1 MQNFTSSSFPLLLFI
16 LLSSLACT
24 KAENE
29 VKPTLQE
36 TIEQN
41 LKIELN
47 TTLHPLNTTNP
58 SLPINDLAF
67 LGNLDNAKVVGM
79 GETTH
84 GTQEFFQMKHR
95 IFKYLVEKQ
104 GFRYL
109 AFEYDLGGCM
119 ALNEMI
125 QSGQGDIKT
134 WMSQQMYFWTWRTE
148 EVLQLFLWMQD
159 YNRNKPHAE
168 KVHLVGVDCQF
179 ATQAVPQ
186 LVSLLSRY
194 DNSFAS
200 EVSNKLSSLVKY
212 ELYKGENFNSIQQA
226 RTGVLPQ
233 IYAVGRALNERA
245 ASITQLTSPTF
256 YQQILRVYE
265 TIVQA
270 EIIQYNQII
279 NSETS
284 LTFREK
290 YMAENLDWI
299 FSQYGNV
306 KVALWAHN
314 EHVAKNDQFLS
325 FNTKSLGGN
334 LKAKYGTAY
343 QVIGFSMGSGDFKA
357 YSLLNNRLETMRLE
371 SPSAN
376 SLNYSFTQVDEPRYG
391 VKLADLQK
399 HYFWNDRLSSSY
411 PFLSI
416 GATFN
421 ADRVENYFY
430 PTRLDQLYDV
440 IFHFDNTN
448 PSRVF

>member
-1 MQNFTSSSFPLLLFI
+1 MQNFASSSFPLLLLI
-16 LLSSLACT
+16 MVSSLACS
-24 KAENE
+24 KADNE
-29 VKPTLQE
+29 VKPDYQE

-47 TTLHPLNTTNP
+47 ATLHPLNTTDP
-58 SLPINDLAF
+58 SLPLNDLDF
-67 LGNLDNAKVVGM
+67 LGNLGNAKIVGM
-79 GETTH
+79 GEATH

-119 ALNEMI
+119 ALDELI
-125 QSGQGDIKT
+125 QSGQGDIKA

-159 YNRNKPHAE
+159 YNRNKPDAE
-168 KVHLVGVDCQF
+168 KVHLVGLDCQF
-179 ATQAVPQ
+179 TSQSVPQ

-194 DNSFAS
+194 DHSFAT
-200 EVSNKLSSLVKY
+200 EVSSKLHSIVKH
-212 ELYKGENFNSIQQA
+212 ELYKGEDFNSIQQA
-226 RTGVLPQ
+226 RNEVLPH

-245 ASITQLTSPTF
+245 ASISQLTSPTY
-256 YQQILRVYE
+256 YQQILQVYE
-265 TIVQA
+265 AIVQA

-279 NSETS
+279 NTETS

-290 YMAENLDWI
+290 FMAENLDWI

-314 EHVAKNDQFLS
+314 EHVAKNEQFLG
-325 FNTKSLGGN
+325 FNTNSLGGN
-334 LKAKYGTAY
+334 LKAKYGSAY

-357 YSLLNNRLETMRLE
+357 YNLLNNQLETMKLE
-371 SPSAN
+371 APLAN
-376 SLNYSFTQVDEPRYG
+376 SFNDQFTQVDEQRYW

-399 HYFWNDRLSSSY
+399 RYFWDGRLSSSR

-416 GATFN
+416 GAVFN
-421 ADRVENYFY
+421 ADRVEQYFY
-430 PTRLDQLYDV
+430 PTRLGQLYDV

>member
-1 MQNFTSSSFPLLLFI
+1 MQNFTSSSFPLLLLI

-24 KAENE
+24 KPEPD

-47 TTLHPLNTTNP
+47 ASLHPLRSTDP
-58 SLPINDLAF
+58 SLPVSDLAF
-67 LGNLDNAKVVGM
+67 LGNLNNAKIVGM
-79 GETTH
+79 GEATH

-95 IFKYLVEKQ
+95 IFKYLVEQQ

-119 ALNEMI
+119 ALDEML
-125 QSGQGDIKT
+125 QSGQGDIKA
-134 WMSQQMYFWTWRTE
+134 WMAQQMYFWTWRTT
-148 EVLQLFLWMQD
+148 EVLELFLWMQD
-159 YNRNKPHAE
+159 YNRNKPDSE

-179 ATQAVPQ
+179 TKQAVPQ

-194 DNSFAS
+194 DSDFAA
-200 EVSNKLSSLVKY
+200 EVSTQLSSIAKL

-226 RTGVLPQ
+226 RNGVLPQ
-233 IYAVGRALNERA
+233 IQVVGRALNERA
-245 ASITQLTSPTF
+245 ASIAQLTSAAH
-256 YQQILRVYE
+256 YQQIFRVYE

-279 NSETS
+279 NVKNFY
-284 LTFREK
+284 TFREK

-299 FSQYGNV
+299 FTQYGNV
-306 KVALWAHN
+306 KIALWAHN
-314 EHVAKNDQFLS
+314 EHVAKNENFANFS
-325 FNTKSLGGN
+325 INSLGGN
-334 LKAKYGTAY
+334 LKAKYGSAY

-357 YSLLNNRLETMRLE
+357 YNLTNNRLETMKLE
-371 SPSAN
+371 APLAN
-376 SLNYSFTQVDEPRYG
+376 SLNYSFAQVDEPGYG

-399 HYFWNDRLSSSY
+399 RYFWNDRLSSSR

-416 GATFN
+416 GAVFD
-421 ADRVENYFY
+421 AQQVERSFY
-430 PTRLDQLYDV
+430 PIRLDQLYDV

>member
-1 MQNFTSSSFPLLLFI
+1 MKKLTSSSFPFLFAI
-16 LLSSLACT
+16 LLSSFACT
-24 KAENE
+24 KAEID

-47 TTLHPLNTTNP
+47 ATLHPLNTTDP
-58 SLPINDLAF
+58 SLPLSDLAF
-67 LGNLDNAKVVGM
+67 LGNLGNAKVVGM
-79 GETTH
+79 GEATH

-95 IFKYLVEKQ
+95 IFKYLVETQ

-119 ALNEMI
+119 ALDEMI
-125 QSGQGDIKT
+125 QSGQGDIKS
-134 WMSQQMYFWTWRTE
+134 WMSQQMFFWTWRTT

-159 YNRNKPHAE
+159 YNRNKPDSE
-168 KVHLVGVDCQF
+168 KVHLIGVDCQF
-179 ATQAVPQ
+179 TSQSVPQ
-186 LVSLLSRY
+186 LVNLLSRY
-194 DNSFAS
+194 DNSFAT
-200 EVSNKLSSLVKY
+200 EVSSKLNSLVKP

-226 RTGVLPQ
+226 RNGVLPQ

-245 ASITQLTSPTF
+245 ASISQLTSPAY

-265 TIVQA
+265 TILQA

-279 NSETS
+279 DSISS

-290 YMAENLDWI
+290 YMAENLNWI
-299 FSQYGNV
+299 FTQYGNV

-314 EHVAKNDQFLS
+314 EHVSKNQEYLS
-325 FNTKSLGGN
+325 FNVNSLGGN
-334 LKAKYGTAY
+334 LKAQYGTAY

-357 YSLLNNRLETMRLE
+357 YNLLKNQLETMRLE
-371 SPSAN
+371 APLTN
-376 SLNYSFTQVDEPRYG
+376 SLNYQFTQADVQHFG
-391 VKLADLQK
+391 VKLVDLQK
-399 HYFWNDRLSSSY
+399 RYFWNGRLSSSR

-416 GATFN
+416 GAAFN

>member
-1 MQNFTSSSFPLLLFI
+1 MQNFASSSFPLLLLI
-16 LLSSLACT
+16 MVSSLACT
-24 KAENE
+24 KADNE
-29 VKPTLQE
+29 VKPDYQE

-47 TTLHPLNTTNP
+47 ATLQPLSTTDP
-58 SLPINDLAF
+58 SLPLNDLAF
-67 LGNLDNAKVVGM
+67 LGNLGNAKIVGM
-79 GETTH
+79 GEATH

-125 QSGQGDIKT
+125 QSGQGDIKA
-134 WMSQQMYFWTWRTE
+134 WMSQQMYFWTWRTT
-148 EVLQLFLWMQD
+148 EVLQLFLWMQE
-159 YNRNKPHAE
+159 YNRNKPDGE

-179 ATQAVPQ
+179 PKQAVPQ
-186 LVSLLSRY
+186 LVNLLKPY
-194 DNSFAS
+194 DNSFAT
-200 EVSNKLSSLVKY
+200 EVSSKLNSITKH
-212 ELYKGENFNSIQQA
+212 ELYKGEKFESIQQA
-226 RTGVLPQ
+226 RNGVLPQ
-233 IYAVGRALNERA
+233 IYAVGKELNERA
-245 ASITQLTSPTF
+245 ASISQLTSPAY

-279 NSETS
+279 NPETS

-290 YMAENLDWI
+290 FMAENLDWI

-314 EHVAKNDQFLS
+314 EHVAKNEQFLS

-334 LKAKYGTAY
+334 IQAKYGTAY
-343 QVIGFSMGSGDFKA
+343 QVIGFSMGSGEFKA
-357 YSLLNNRLETMRLE
+357 YNLLNNRLETMKLE
-371 SPSAN
+371 TPLAN
-376 SLNYSFTQVDEPRYG
+376 SFNDQFTQADEQGYG

-399 HYFWNDRLSSSY
+399 RYFWNGRLSSTRS
-411 PFLSI
+411 FLSI
-416 GATFN
+416 GAAFN
-421 ADRVENYFY
+421 ADRVEKYFY
-430 PTRLDQLYDV
+430 PARLDQLYDV
-440 IFHFDNTN
+440 ILHFDVTN

>member
-1 MQNFTSSSFPLLLFI
+1 MKNFASSSFPLLLLI
-16 LLSSLACT
+16 MVSSLACS

-47 TTLHPLNTTNP
+47 ATLHPLSTTDP
-58 SLPINDLAF
+58 SLPLNDLDF
-67 LGNLDNAKVVGM
+67 LGNLGNAKIVGM
-79 GETTH
+79 GEATH

-119 ALNEMI
+119 ALNELI
-125 QSGQGDIKT
+125 QSGQGDIKA

-159 YNRNKPHAE
+159 YNRNKPDAE

-179 ATQAVPQ
+179 TSQSVPQ
-186 LVSLLSRY
+186 LVNLLSRY
-194 DNSFAS
+194 DNNFAS
-200 EVSNKLSSLVKY
+200 EVSNKLSSLVKA

-226 RTGVLPQ
+226 RNGVLPQ
-233 IYAVGRALNERA
+233 INEVGRALDERA
-245 ASITQLTSPTF
+245 ASISQLTSPAY
-256 YQQILRVYE
+256 YQQIRRVYE

-270 EIIQYNQII
+270 EIIQYSQII
-279 NSETS
+279 NAETS
-284 LTFREK
+284 FNFREK

-314 EHVAKNDQFLS
+314 EHVAKNDQFVS
-325 FNTKSLGGN
+325 FGTKSLGGN
-334 LKAKYGTAY
+334 IQAKYGTAY

-357 YSLLNNRLETMRLE
+357 YNLTNNRLETMRLDA
-371 SPSAN
+371 PLAN
-376 SLNYSFTQVDEPRYG
+376 SFNDQFTQVDEPRYG

-399 HYFWNDRLSSSY
+399 RYFWNGRLSSSR

-416 GATFN
+416 GAVFN
-421 ADRVENYFY
+421 AQQVENYFY
-430 PTRLDQLYDV
+430 TIRLDQLYDV

-448 PSRVF
+448 PSQVF

>member
-1 MQNFTSSSFPLLLFI
+1 MRNFTSSSFPLLFSI
-16 LLSSLACT
+16 LLSSFACT
-24 KAENE
+24 KAEID

-47 TTLHPLNTTNP
+47 ATLHPLSTTDP
-58 SLPINDLAF
+58 SLPVNDLAF
-67 LGNLDNAKVVGM
+67 LGNLGNAKIVGM
-79 GETTH
+79 GEATH

-95 IFKYLVEKQ
+95 IFKYLVETQ

-119 ALNEMI
+119 ALDEMI

-134 WMSQQMYFWTWRTE
+134 WMSQQMYFWTWRTT

-159 YNRNKPHAE
+159 YNRNKPDSE

-179 ATQAVPQ
+179 TSQSVPQ

-194 DNSFAS
+194 ENSFAN
-200 EVSNKLSSLVKY
+200 EVSSKLNSLVKA

-226 RTGVLPQ
+226 RNGVLPQ
-233 IYAVGRALNERA
+233 IYAVGRELNERA
-245 ASITQLTSPTF
+245 ASISQLTSPAY

-284 LTFREK
+284 LNFREK

-299 FSQYGNV
+299 FSQYSNV

-314 EHVAKNDQFLS
+314 EHVAKNEQFLS
-325 FNTKSLGGN
+325 FNTNSLGGN
-334 LKAKYGTAY
+334 LKAQYGTAY

-357 YSLLNNRLETMRLE
+357 YNLLKNQLETMKLE
-371 SPSAN
+371 APLVN
-376 SLNYSFTQVDEPRYG
+376 SFNFSFTQVDEPRYG

-399 HYFWNDRLSSSY
+399 RYFWNGRLSSSR

-416 GATFN
+416 GAAFN
-421 ADRVENYFY
+421 ADRVEKYFY
-430 PTRLDQLYDV
+430 PARLDQLYDV
-440 IFHFDNTN
+440 IFHFDVTN
-448 PSRVF
+448 PSWVF

>member
-1 MQNFTSSSFPLLLFI
+1 MQHFTSSSCSLLLLI
-16 LLSSLACT
+16 LVTSMACT

-47 TTLHPLNTTNP
+47 ATLHPLSTTDP
-58 SLPINDLAF
+58 SLPVNDLAF
-67 LGNLDNAKVVGM
+67 LGNLGNAKIVGM
-79 GETTH
+79 GEATH

-119 ALNEMI
+119 ALDEMI

-134 WMSQQMYFWTWRTE
+134 WMSQQMFFWTWRTT

-159 YNRNKPHAE
+159 YNHNKPDSE
-168 KVHLVGVDCQF
+168 KVHLIGVDCQF
-179 ATQAVPQ
+179 TSQSVPQ

-194 DNSFAS
+194 DNSFAT
-200 EVSNKLSSLVKY
+200 EVSSKLNSLVKP

-226 RTGVLPQ
+226 RNGVLPQ

-245 ASITQLTSPTF
+245 ASISQLTSPAY

-279 NSETS
+279 DSETS

-290 YMAENLDWI
+290 YMAENLNWI

-314 EHVAKNDQFLS
+314 EHVAKNQEYLS
-325 FNTKSLGGN
+325 FNVNSLGGN
-334 LKAKYGTAY
+334 LKAQYGTAY
-343 QVIGFSMGSGDFKA
+343 QVIGFSMGSGNFKA
-357 YSLLNNRLETMRLE
+357 YNLVKGQLETMRLE
-371 SPSAN
+371 GPLTN
-376 SLNYSFTQVDEPRYG
+376 SFNQLFTLGDEQQYG

-399 HYFWNDRLSSSY
+399 RYFWNGRLSSTR

-416 GATFN
+416 GAAFN
-421 ADRVENYFY
+421 ADRVEKYFY
-430 PTRLDQLYDV
+430 PTRLEQLYDV
-440 IFHFDNTN
+440 IFHFDHTN

>member
-1 MQNFTSSSFPLLLFI
+1 MQNFTSSSFPLLLLI
-16 LLSSLACT
+16 LFSSLACS
-24 KAENE
+24 KPEPD

-47 TTLHPLNTTNP
+47 ATLQPLSTTDP
-58 SLPINDLAF
+58 SLPVNDLAF
-67 LGNLDNAKVVGM
+67 LGNLGNAKIVGM
-79 GETTH
+79 GEATH

-119 ALNEMI
+119 ALNELI
-125 QSGQGDIKT
+125 QSGQGDIKS
-134 WMSQQMYFWTWRTE
+134 WMSQQMYFWTWRTT

-159 YNRNKPHAE
+159 YNRNKPDSE

-179 ATQAVPQ
+179 TLQAVPQ
-186 LVSLLSRY
+186 LVSLLNRY
-194 DNSFAS
+194 DRSFAT
-200 EVSNKLSSLVKY
+200 EVSNKLSSITKY

-226 RTGVLPQ
+226 RNGVLPQ
-233 IYAVGRALNERA
+233 INAVGRALNERA
-245 ASITQLTSPTF
+245 ASISQLTSTAH

-279 NSETS
+279 SAETS

-290 YMAENLDWI
+290 YMAENMDWL
-299 FSQYGNV
+299 FSQYGNI
-306 KVALWAHN
+306 KIALWAHN
-314 EHVAKNDQFLS
+314 EHVAKNGQFLG
-325 FNTKSLGGN
+325 FNINSLGGN

-357 YSLLNNRLETMRLE
+357 YNLLNNRLETMKLDA
-371 SPSAN
+371 PLTN
-376 SLNYSFTQVDEPRYG
+376 SFNFSFTQVDEPSYG

-399 HYFWNDRLSSSY
+399 RYFWNGRLSSSR

-416 GATFN
+416 GAGFN
-421 ADRVENYFY
+421 AERVENYFD
-430 PTRLDQLYDV
+430 TIRLDQLYDV
-440 IFHFDNTN
+440 IFHFDSTN

>member
-1 MQNFTSSSFPLLLFI
+1 MQNFASNSFPLLLLI
-16 LLSSLACT
+16 MVSSLACT
-24 KAENE
+24 KAELD

-47 TTLHPLNTTNP
+47 ATLHPLSTTDP
-58 SLPINDLAF
+58 SLPVNDLAF
-67 LGNLDNAKVVGM
+67 LGNLDDAKIVGM
-79 GETTH
+79 GEATH

-119 ALNEMI
+119 ALNELI
-125 QSGQGDIKT
+125 QSGQGDIKA
-134 WMSQQMYFWTWRTE
+134 WMSQQMYFWTWRTT
-148 EVLQLFLWMQD
+148 EVLQLFLWMQE
-159 YNRNKPHAE
+159 YNRNKPDAE

-179 ATQAVPQ
+179 TSQSVPQ

-194 DNSFAS
+194 DNSFAD
-200 EVSNKLSSLVKY
+200 EVSSKLNSIVKA

-226 RTGVLPQ
+226 RNGVLPQ
-233 IYAVGRALNERA
+233 INEVGRALNERA
-245 ASITQLTSPTF
+245 ASISQLTSPAY

-270 EIIQYNQII
+270 EIIQYSQII
-279 NSETS
+279 NVENSFN
-284 LTFREK
+284 FREK
-290 YMAENLDWI
+290 YMAENLDWV

-314 EHVAKNDQFLS
+314 EHVAKNDQFVG

-334 LKAKYGTAY
+334 IQAKYGTAY

-357 YSLLNNRLETMRLE
+357 YNLLNNRLETMRLE
-371 SPSAN
+371 SPLAN
-376 SLNYSFTQVDEPRYG
+376 SFNDQFTKVDEPSYG

-399 HYFWNDRLSSSY
+399 RYFWNGRLSSSR

-416 GATFN
+416 GAAFN
-421 ADRVENYFY
+421 AERVENYFS
-430 PTRLDQLYDV
+430 TIRLDQLYDV

>member
-1 MQNFTSSSFPLLLFI
+1 MQNFTSSTFPLLLLI
-16 LLSSLACT
+16 LFSSLACS
-24 KAENE
+24 KPEPD

-47 TTLHPLNTTNP
+47 ATLQPLSTTDP
-58 SLPINDLAF
+58 SLPLNDLAF
-67 LGNLDNAKVVGM
+67 LGNMGNAKIVGM
-79 GETTH
+79 GEATH

-119 ALNEMI
+119 ALNELI

-134 WMSQQMYFWTWRTE
+134 WMSKQMYFWTWRTE

-159 YNRNKPHAE
+159 YNRNKPDSE

-179 ATQAVPQ
+179 TSQSVPQ

-194 DNSFAS
+194 DNSFAT
-200 EVSNKLSSLVKY
+200 EVSSKLNSIVKT
-212 ELYKGENFNSIQQA
+212 ELYKGETFNSIQQA
-226 RTGVLPQ
+226 RNGVLPQ
-233 IYAVGRALNERA
+233 INEVGRALNERA
-245 ASITQLTSPTF
+245 ASISQLTSPAH
-256 YQQILRVYE
+256 YQQIRRVYE

-270 EIIQYNQII
+270 EIIQYSQII
-279 NSETS
+279 NAETAF
-284 LTFREK
+284 TFREK
-290 YMAENLDWI
+290 YMAENLDWV

-314 EHVAKNDQFLS
+314 EHVAKNDQFVGFNLS
-325 FNTKSLGGN
+325 SLGGN
-334 LKAKYGTAY
+334 IQAKYGTAY

-357 YSLLNNRLETMRLE
+357 YNALNNRLETMRLE
-371 SPSAN
+371 APLAN
-376 SLNYSFTQVDEPRYG
+376 SLNYSLTQVDEPRYG

-399 HYFWNDRLSSSY
+399 RYFWNGRLSSSR

-416 GATFN
+416 GAVFN
-421 ADRVENYFY
+421 AQQIENYFY
-430 PTRLDQLYDV
+430 PIRLDQLYDV